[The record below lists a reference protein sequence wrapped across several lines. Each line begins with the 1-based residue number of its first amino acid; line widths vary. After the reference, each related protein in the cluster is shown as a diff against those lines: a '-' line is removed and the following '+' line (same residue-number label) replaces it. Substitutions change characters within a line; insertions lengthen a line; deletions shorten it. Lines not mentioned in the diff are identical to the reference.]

1 MNAKLTRRLVSLYP
15 GSWRA
20 RYGDEFEAFLEA
32 HPATLSGILDVI
44 GSALVEQ
51 LRAAG
56 DFRMDAR
63 QRTLVLMALAYLAA
77 VAAGVNFYW
86 TVSDTPLAAVMKSRP
101 MLALSF
107 RAVALGSLAA
117 FAAVASVALPA
128 TSSIAIDAFN
138 ARRWRTLGRIAV
150 PFASAFVVFAW
161 LAAATI
167 VTGRHWV
174 ATPWDVTGDWPAPA
188 EWPPLPIR
196 WTMGSVTFALLLC
209 GLAASATAA
218 IQVIRESDFSRFRDG
233 WFRFPSVALA
243 VSTAFMTAGVAGWG
257 WFAQQYAAADFHSR
271 NGGLFNSTNILS
283 WTASVVVF
291 AGASAMAFLSARGR
305 WHSQRTT
312 LFRRRTP

>member
-1 MNAKLTRRLVSLYP
+1 MNARLACWLTSLYP
-15 GSWRA
+15 QVWRA
-20 RYGDEFEAFLEA
+20 RYGNEFTKFLEEQ
-32 HPATLSGILDVI
+32 PATLPAILDVM
-44 GSALVEQ
+44 GSALLEQ
-51 LRAAG
+51 FRAAG
-56 DFRMDAR
+56 DVHMDAR

-218 IQVIRESDFSRFRDG
+218 IQVIRESDFSRFRDR